1 VPNTGAT
8 TLIDLG
14 AAGSGTPGADGGSDD
29 RGCTNAGTVKNDNG
43 DGLLIA
49 ACSGSYPLADG
60 GADTRGRAVVQI
72 DPVNNKLVHT
82 LSTAGVY
89 GIAAGSFQPDAVA
102 GGPSKIW
109 IGDTFTPTLISV
121 TRATFTLADGA
132 SASAPPIALPCADAA
147 DSYLYVAD
155 LLANGNDLF
164 ALCSGDPDGYI
175 VQLDANTGAVKGT
188 PQLVGATPVAMALLG
203 DGRIAVVNS
212 IDETLALVT
221 PGGGA
226 LSDGG
231 TAGPKVQTKAY
242 TCAQCQS
249 LSDVKARGLFVYLV
263 DSSTNTALKL
273 DLSQTDPAK
282 MLVNEVNTGDNSSPW
297 AILPLDDNQAL
308 VSNNG
313 LGALVGVN
321 FSTAADAGTAG
332 DAGSN

>member
-1 VPNTGAT
+1 
-8 TLIDLG
+8 
-14 AAGSGTPGADGGSDD
+14 
-29 RGCTNAGTVKNDNG
+29 
-43 DGLLIA
+43 
-49 ACSGSYPLADG
+49 
-60 GADTRGRAVVQI
+60 
-72 DPVNNKLVHT
+72 
-82 LSTAGVY
+82 
-89 GIAAGSFQPDAVA
+89 
-102 GGPSKIW
+102 
-109 IGDTFTPTLISV
+109 LISV